1 MDDREQLIGVS
12 ETLAAASAQRDV
24 AAIRGLLANGVVHRT
39 PGGDAAATDAFLAAL
54 AQIPGDILFVTVEP
68 LTADVAGDGAIV
80 TGIQHA
86 RVAIDGAVVDDRRA
100 FVDWFIREAGEWR
113 LRVAVD
119 LPADGPSGST

>member
-1 MDDREQLIGVS
+1 MDDRERLIGVS
-12 ETLAAASAQRDV
+12 ETLAAAIARRDV
-24 AAIRGLLANGVVHRT
+24 AAIRGLLAYGFVHRT
-39 PGGDAAATDAFLAAL
+39 PGGDTVETDGFLSGIAL
-54 AQIPGDILFVTVEP
+54 IPGDILFVTVEQ
-68 LTADVAGDGAIV
+68 LTVDLSGDAAIV

-86 RVAIDGAVVDDRRA
+86 QVAIDGAIVDDRRS